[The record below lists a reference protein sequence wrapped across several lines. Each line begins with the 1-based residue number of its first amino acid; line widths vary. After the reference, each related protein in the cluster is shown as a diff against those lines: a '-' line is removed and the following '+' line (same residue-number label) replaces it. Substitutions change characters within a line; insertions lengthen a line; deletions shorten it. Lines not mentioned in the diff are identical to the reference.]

1 MRLRASQ
8 RESCASSHTFAI
20 VISSL
25 APGAAA
31 TKYWNACERVISR
44 SGAPPPSCLASHSCS
59 ALVGSIVIAQRF
71 SASWTSVSAVT
82 PSRRNARETRS
93 CSATSQTIV
102 RRPASAAAR
111 PSAAATVVLPTPP
124 FPVT

>member
-1 MRLRASQ
+1 MRLWLSQ
-8 RESCASSHTFAI
+8 RCSCASSHTFAI

-31 TKYWNACERVISR
+31 TKCWNALDPVISR
-44 SGAPPPSCLASHSCS
+44 SAGPPSWRPSHSFS
-59 ALVGSIVIAQRF
+59 ASFGSMLIAHRF
-71 SASWTSVSAVT
+71 SASSTSASRRT
-82 PSRRNARETRS
+82 PSRAKARETRS

-102 RRPASAAAR
+102 RRPRAAAAS

-124 FPVT
+124 LPVT